1 MKTCPNCKVS
11 VKGDWISCPLCATS
25 LIENKKEAQT
35 EESSFLRLPLTFNRQ
50 QAIKL
55 YLRISLVLVF
65 IYFVAHYIWNFQ
77 FFGLEY
83 VLFGLLITWTLF
95 VIFLRKRRNIAKV
108 ILYFLI
114 FISLVTIYFDYVSDG
129 WIGWSITFVVPIL
142 SVSALLAI
150 LISVLV
156 VRLRLEDYLLYL
168 QLVALVGLVPL
179 VFLIMGWVWHPLPS
193 ALSVIFSLVMFVT
206 LLIRY
211 RREMLLELQKRMHI

>member
-1 MKTCPNCKVS
+1 MKTCPNCKAS
-11 VKGDWISCPLCATS
+11 VKGEWTSCPLCETFLMES
-25 LIENKKEAQT
+25 KKDQEI

-50 QAIKL
+50 QAIKI

-65 IYFVAHYIWNFQ
+65 IYFIAHYIWSFQ

-83 VLFGLLITWTLF
+83 VLFGLFITWTLF

-114 FISLVTIYFDYVSDG
+114 FISMVTIYFDYVNDG

-156 VRLRLEDYLLYL
+156 VRLRFEDYILYL
-168 QLVALVGLVPL
+168 QLAALVGLVPL
-179 VFLIMGWVWHPLPS
+179 VFLIMGWVGHPLPS
-193 ALSVIFSLVMFVT
+193 VLSVIFSLVMFVT

-211 RREMLLELQKRMHI
+211 RKQMISELQKRMHI